1 MGREMKRVHGS
12 GPAHEEIERVYR
24 ERRLGFLAWAV
35 RRGADAATAEDIVQ
49 DAFGKAVA
57 AADAL
62 SFVEDVAAWIFTAMR
77 NRLVDLWRG
86 EDARRRAGLV
96 DLPED
101 ILAEIAEASGID
113 VHDSLVRG
121 EIEDALE
128 TAIEALPERQQEVLR
143 AQAIEGI
150 TFRELSVRTG
160 VPIDTLMA
168 LKRRAIKKIAAALEY
183 WMEDV

>member
-1 MGREMKRVHGS
+1 
-12 GPAHEEIERVYR
+12 
-24 ERRLGFLAWAV
+24 
-35 RRGADAATAEDIVQ
+35 
-49 DAFGKAVA
+49 
-57 AADAL
+57 
-62 SFVEDVAAWIFTAMR
+62 MR
-77 NRLVDLWRG
+77 NRLVDLCRG